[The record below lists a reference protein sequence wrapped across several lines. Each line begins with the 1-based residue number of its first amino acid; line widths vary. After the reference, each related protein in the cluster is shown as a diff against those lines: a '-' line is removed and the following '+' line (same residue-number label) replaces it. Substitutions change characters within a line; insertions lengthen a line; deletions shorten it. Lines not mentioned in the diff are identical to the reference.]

1 MNKKVSENKVSA
13 IEYDNYG
20 ELHRVDMLRALSLA
34 ADAME
39 EQDSTLDDF
48 ADYLE
53 ALCDVADGK
62 TDFTEF
68 ARVTK
73 LAGRERLN

>member
-1 MNKKVSENKVSA
+1 MNKKVSENKACA
-13 IEYDNYG
+13 IEYDNDG
-20 ELHRVDMLRALSLA
+20 ELHRIDMLRALMLA
-34 ADAME
+34 NNAME
-39 EQDSTLDDF
+39 EQDATADDF
-48 ADYLE
+48 SDYLE
-53 ALCDVADGK
+53 ALCDVVDGK